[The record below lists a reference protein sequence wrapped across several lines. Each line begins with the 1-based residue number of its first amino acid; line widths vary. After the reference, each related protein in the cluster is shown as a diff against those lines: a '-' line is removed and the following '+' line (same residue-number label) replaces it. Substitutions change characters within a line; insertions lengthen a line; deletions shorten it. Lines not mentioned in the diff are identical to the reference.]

1 MKYLDYRDLP
11 HQTNLFLDYLYDF
24 EKVEK
29 YYTGNFN
36 SDDDQLSFLKSD
48 KTNHIDRNYL
58 CDVLLGQNY
67 NDKEIKENIELLRK
81 PNTFAIVTGQQL
93 SLFGGPL
100 YTIYKIFSAIKLK
113 DLMTEKFPDYNF
125 VPVFWMEAEDHDFNE
140 ANKVKIIDKTNNI
153 FTHEYNPEGH
163 DPEANLG
170 AVGKIMLDGNF
181 NNFVDNILSTL
192 PVTDYHDDLVNLIS
206 AYKEGSSMEY
216 SFQAFLSEFLK
227 GTGLIFINPNSKEI
241 KRLLKPVF
249 EKELSEF
256 PKTSELVINISAEL
270 ENIYHAQVKARP
282 INLFMHHKKG
292 RYPIE
297 PAGEDFSLKGIRQ
310 KQTKLEMIELLN
322 TTPEVFSPNVIMRPI
337 CQDYILPT
345 FMYVAGPAEI
355 AYFAQIKPVYKY
367 FGMTMPII
375 YPRASATLI
384 ENKINKILTKYNLQL
399 NELSANYE
407 GVLRRVSDEVS
418 SIKIDFEFNKVTN
431 DLDNLFSNLD
441 IITKSIDSTLLN
453 NLQNTQNK
461 VTHLITI
468 YKDKLFEAQKRNNV
482 TAIDQIEKV
491 NTNIFPKG
499 NLQERELGLIYFLNK
514 YSRSITDKIYHDL
527 DVTCFKHQLIEL

>member
-1 MKYLDYRDLP
+1 
-11 HQTNLFLDYLYDF
+11 
-24 EKVEK
+24 
-29 YYTGNFN
+29 
-36 SDDDQLSFLKSD
+36 
-48 KTNHIDRNYL
+48 
-58 CDVLLGQNY
+58 
-67 NDKEIKENIELLRK
+67 
-81 PNTFAIVTGQQL
+81 
-93 SLFGGPL
+93 
-100 YTIYKIFSAIKLK
+100 
-113 DLMTEKFPDYNF
+113 
-125 VPVFWMEAEDHDFNE
+125 
-140 ANKVKIIDKTNNI
+140 
-153 FTHEYNPEGH
+153 
-163 DPEANLG
+163 
-170 AVGKIMLDGNF
+170 
-181 NNFVDNILSTL
+181 
-192 PVTDYHDDLVNLIS
+192 
-206 AYKEGSSMEY
+206 
-216 SFQAFLSEFLK
+216 
-227 GTGLIFINPNSKEI
+227 LIFINPNSKEI